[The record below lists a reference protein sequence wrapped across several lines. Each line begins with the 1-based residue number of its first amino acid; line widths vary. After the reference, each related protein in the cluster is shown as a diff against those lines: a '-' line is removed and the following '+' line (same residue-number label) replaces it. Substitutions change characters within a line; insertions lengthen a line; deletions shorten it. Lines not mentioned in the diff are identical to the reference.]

1 MKSIKESIDLGKLS
15 IEERCEINLE
25 LLQKTLN
32 FCKDHH
38 LKLISYN
45 FHPTSH
51 TATNDLTI
59 VCSNKLFDELKY
71 EILQDDR
78 FFKSRDSI
86 PYRTEIRVRKDG
98 PIGRCRVEHYDQNSI
113 AGLAGCLIIDLDSG
127 RGFFRNK
134 IFHDRIKEYI
144 HKVYPEVKFNDG
156 DWQMYDGYDVQSAVR
171 QYI

>member
-25 LLQKTLN
+25 LLEKTLN

-45 FHPTSH
+45 FHPAST
-51 TATNDLTI
+51 TNDLTI

-71 EILQDDR
+71 EILRDDR

-98 PIGRCRVEHYDQNSI
+98 PIGRCRVVHYDQNSI
-113 AGLAGCLIIDLDSG
+113 SNLAGCLIIDLDSG

-134 IFHDRIKEYI
+134 IFHDRIKEDI
-144 HKVYPEVKFNDG
+144 HEVYPEVKFNG